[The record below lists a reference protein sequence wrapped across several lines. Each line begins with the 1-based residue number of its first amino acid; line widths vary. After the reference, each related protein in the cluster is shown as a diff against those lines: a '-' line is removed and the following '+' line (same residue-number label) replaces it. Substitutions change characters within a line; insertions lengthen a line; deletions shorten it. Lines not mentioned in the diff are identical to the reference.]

1 MKSLFIQGIED
12 FNRQLFFEAHDAWE
26 ELWMET
32 RGERR
37 LFYQGLIQTAVG
49 FYHLSNANYK
59 GGCSQLGKGLAKVER
74 YLPSFHG
81 IDTQALVPHHP
92 ARLGR
97 CRTTSFG
104 GLLSRCGRNSG
115 GGSAD
120 CVERLTS

>member
-81 IDTQALVPHHP
+81 IDTQALVLTIRR
-92 ARLGR
+92 AL
-97 CRTTSFG
+97 
-104 GLLSRCGRNSG
+104 
-115 GGSAD
+115 AD
-120 CVERLTS
+120 AERLRSGDFSPAAAGTQAAAPQIVWSD